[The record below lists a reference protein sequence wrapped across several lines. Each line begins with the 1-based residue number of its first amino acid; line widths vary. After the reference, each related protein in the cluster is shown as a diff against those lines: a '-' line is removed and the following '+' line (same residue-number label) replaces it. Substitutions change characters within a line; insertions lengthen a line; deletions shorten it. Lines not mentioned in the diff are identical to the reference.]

1 MKEKDKN
8 ILSQMAKK
16 VISQQQQPVTLGEM
30 PHPAPQPQ
38 MNPTPAPP
46 QVPQNKNSNLRPEQ
60 LQAASILIQAAKAAF
75 NKGGVYS
82 MDDVVYIKQAIDV
95 FTVPQK

>member
-1 MKEKDKN
+1 
-8 ILSQMAKK
+8 MAKK
-16 VISQQQQPVTLGEM
+16 PIAQQPVTLGEPM
-30 PHPAPQPQ
+30 AQPQ
-38 MNPTPAPP
+38 MQQPQMPP

-95 FTVPQK
+95 FTIPQK

>member
-1 MKEKDKN
+1 MPTKTN
-8 ILSQMAKK
+8 SQENVKQGGA
-16 VISQQQQPVTLGEM
+16 QAPV
-30 PHPAPQPQ
+30 
-38 MNPTPAPP
+38 PP

-95 FTVPQK
+95 FTIPQQ